1 MKPRVRK
8 DLIAR
13 SETAGVLRLHDP
25 HNDRLIELEPAA
37 ALVFEL
43 ADGTRGIDELVRA
56 LRDRVDP
63 NATPETAWQIVD
75 ALADEDLL
83 AERLVPPAGETISR
97 RSLFGRIAAAGAA
110 LAATDLA
117 LGAGAS
123 PVSSGLLS
131 LPGAASDPEASRR
144 VRAQSSEEARKEQD
158 IKRDEEHSS
167 KESDRKQDQE
177 QRNKAHQEQ
186 QAKNDAAHQEQQ
198 EKNGAQEETRKE
210 ENLKEQEQKS
220 KQQGF

>member
-13 SETAGVLRLHDP
+13 FETGGVLRLHDP
-25 HNDRLIELEPAA
+25 HSDRLIELEPAA

-56 LRDRVDP
+56 LRDGVDP

-83 AERLVPPAGETISR
+83 AERPVPPAGETISR

-117 LGAGAS
+117 LDAGAS
-123 PVSSGLLS
+123 PVSSDSLS
-131 LPGAASDPEASRR
+131 PPGAAGDPEASRR
-144 VRAQSSEEARKEQD
+144 VRSSEESSKEQGV
-158 IKRDEEHSS
+158 KRDEEHSA
-167 KESDRKQDQE
+167 KESERKQDQE
-177 QRNKAHQEQ
+177 QRGK
-186 QAKNDAAHQEQQ
+186 AHQEQQ
-198 EKNGAQEETRKE
+198 EKNGGEQNAKEETRKE
-210 ENLKEQEQKS
+210 ENLKEEEQRQ
-220 KQQGF
+220 KQQGL